1 MLRKLLLTGAAL
13 AAFAGSAHAA
23 NIPDGSFENLGFQ
36 NGQYVYNPTGSA
48 WTFNGGSGETGNRSA
63 WGFQDA
69 PDGTVVAFLQNVSS
83 ISQTLTGLVAGTT
96 YTISFDLSH
105 RPGYGQNDVAL
116 SFDGTSIFDLTPT
129 SDSWTTYTASFTAT
143 GTSGL
148 LSFATNNPFGDN
160 DSGLDNVRVTG
171 AQGAV
176 PEPASWALMLGGF
189 GMVGGAMRSSR
200 KVATR
205 FA

>member
-23 NIPDGSFENLGFQ
+23 SIPDGSFENLNFQ

-48 WTFNGGSGETGNRSA
+48 WTFTGGAGETGNQSA

-69 PDGTVVAFLQNVSS
+69 PDGHVVAFLQTISS

-96 YTISFDLSH
+96 YTVSFDLAH
-105 RPGYGQNDVAL
+105 RPNYGLNQVSL
-116 SFDGTSIFDLTPT
+116 SFDGGSIFSLTPT
-129 SDSWTTYTASFTAT
+129 SDAWTTYTASFTAT

-148 LSFATNNPFGDN
+148 LSFSTNDGRADN
-160 DSGLDNVRVTG
+160 DSGLDNVRITG
-171 AQGAV
+171 EQGAV

-189 GMVGGAMRSSR
+189 GLVGAAMRSR
-200 KVATR
+200 KAAVR